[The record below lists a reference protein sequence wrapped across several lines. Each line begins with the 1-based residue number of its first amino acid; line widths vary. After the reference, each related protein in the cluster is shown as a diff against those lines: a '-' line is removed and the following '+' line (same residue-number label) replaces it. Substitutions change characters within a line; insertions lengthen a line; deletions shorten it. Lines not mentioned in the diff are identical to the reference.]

1 MSGMK
6 LFLLTLKGAGA
17 KLTIAEVPV
26 NDQYLSF
33 KINIE
38 MIFLFLLIQKL
49 LKKVPKKFYFYYEQ
63 RMKLLYYIN

>member
-6 LFLLTLKGAGA
+6 LFLLTLKRAGA

-49 LKKVPKKFYFYYEQ
+49 LKKSAQKI
-63 RMKLLYYIN
+63 LY

>member
-6 LFLLTLKGAGA
+6 LFLLTLKRAGA

-38 MIFLFLLIQKL
+38 IIFLFLLIQKL
-49 LKKVPKKFYFYYEQ
+49 LKKSAQKILF
-63 RMKLLYYIN
+63 LL

>member
-1 MSGMK
+1 MSGMI
-6 LFLLTLKGAGA
+6 LFLLTLKRAGA

-49 LKKVPKKFYFYYEQ
+49 LKKSAQKILF
-63 RMKLLYYIN
+63 LL

>member
-6 LFLLTLKGAGA
+6 LFLLTFKRAGA

-49 LKKVPKKFYFYYEQ
+49 LKKSAQKILF
-63 RMKLLYYIN
+63 LL

>member
-6 LFLLTLKGAGA
+6 LFLLTFKRAGA

-38 MIFLFLLIQKL
+38 MIFLFLWIQKL
-49 LKKVPKKFYFYYEQ
+49 LKKSAQKILF
-63 RMKLLYYIN
+63 LL

>member
-1 MSGMK
+1 MGVMSGMK
-6 LFLLTLKGAGA
+6 LFLLTLKRAGA

-38 MIFLFLLIQKL
+38 MIFLFLWIQKL
-49 LKKVPKKFYFYYEQ
+49 LKKSAQKILF
-63 RMKLLYYIN
+63 LL

>member
-1 MSGMK
+1 MK
-6 LFLLTLKGAGA
+6 LFLLTLKRVGA
-17 KLTIAEVPV
+17 KLTIDEVPV

-49 LKKVPKKFYFYYEQ
+49 LKKSAQKILF
-63 RMKLLYYIN
+63 LL

>member
-1 MSGMK
+1 MK
-6 LFLLTLKGAGA
+6 LFLLTLKRAGE

-38 MIFLFLLIQKL
+38 MIFLFLWIQKL
-49 LKKVPKKFYFYYEQ
+49 LKKSAQKILF
-63 RMKLLYYIN
+63 LL

>member
-6 LFLLTLKGAGA
+6 LFLLTLKRAGE

-38 MIFLFLLIQKL
+38 MIFLFLWIQKL
-49 LKKVPKKFYFYYEQ
+49 LKKSAQKILF
-63 RMKLLYYIN
+63 LL

>member
-1 MSGMK
+1 MK
-6 LFLLTLKGAGA
+6 LFLLTLKSAGA

-49 LKKVPKKFYFYYEQ
+49 LKKSAQKILF
-63 RMKLLYYIN
+63 LL

>member
-6 LFLLTLKGAGA
+6 LFLLTLKSTGA

-49 LKKVPKKFYFYYEQ
+49 LKKSAKKILF
-63 RMKLLYYIN
+63 LL

>member
-6 LFLLTLKGAGA
+6 LFLLTLKRAGA
-17 KLTIAEVPV
+17 KLIIAEVPV

-49 LKKVPKKFYFYYEQ
+49 LKKSAQKILF
-63 RMKLLYYIN
+63 LL

>member
-6 LFLLTLKGAGA
+6 LFLLTLKRAGA

-38 MIFLFLLIQKL
+38 MIFLFLWIQKL
-49 LKKVPKKFYFYYEQ
+49 LKKSAQKILF
-63 RMKLLYYIN
+63 LL

>member
-1 MSGMK
+1 MK
-6 LFLLTLKGAGA
+6 LFLLTLKRAGA

-38 MIFLFLLIQKL
+38 MIFLFLWIQKL
-49 LKKVPKKFYFYYEQ
+49 LKKSAQKILF
-63 RMKLLYYIN
+63 LL

>member
-6 LFLLTLKGAGA
+6 LFLLTLKRAGA

-49 LKKVPKKFYFYYEQ
+49 LKKSAQKILF
-63 RMKLLYYIN
+63 LL

>member
-1 MSGMK
+1 MKIIHYGSYVRMK
-6 LFLLTLKGAGA
+6 LFLLTLKRAGA

-49 LKKVPKKFYFYYEQ
+49 LKKSAQKILF
-63 RMKLLYYIN
+63 LL

>member
-6 LFLLTLKGAGA
+6 LFLLTFKRVGA

-49 LKKVPKKFYFYYEQ
+49 LKKSAQKILF
-63 RMKLLYYIN
+63 LL

>member
-1 MSGMK
+1 MK
-6 LFLLTLKGAGA
+6 LFLLTLKRAGA

-49 LKKVPKKFYFYYEQ
+49 LKKSAQKILF
-63 RMKLLYYIN
+63 LL

>member
-6 LFLLTLKGAGA
+6 LFLLTLKRAGA
-17 KLTIAEVPV
+17 KLIIAEVPV

-38 MIFLFLLIQKL
+38 MIFLFLWIQKL
-49 LKKVPKKFYFYYEQ
+49 LKKSAQKILF
-63 RMKLLYYIN
+63 LL